1 MTLANSGVTAN
12 TYGSSTAIPVITV
25 DAKGRLT
32 SANTVAVNIPSG
44 AITFI
49 GDVTGSGTTGANTT
63 LTLANSGV
71 SIGTYNNVTVDS
83 KGRVTAG
90 ANTAYITGIT
100 SGNVTTALGFTPY
113 NNTNPA
119 GYITGITSGNVV
131 TALGF
136 TPYNATNPSGYITG
150 ITSGNVTTALGFTPY
165 NATNPSGYTTNVGTV
180 TSVSGTAPISV
191 ATGTSTPA
199 ISMAVATASANGYMT
214 STYALKLDGIAAGA
228 QPGTVTSVSGTA
240 PISVAT
246 GTSTP
251 AISMA
256 AATASVNGYM
266 TSTYAL
272 KLDGIAAGA
281 TNNIGTVTS
290 VGGTGTVS
298 GITLTGTVTGSGN
311 LTLGGTIGTLNQDTT
326 GSSASCT
333 GNASTATDADKL
345 DGQHGTYYTANS
357 IFAAHTSNVAN
368 PHATTA
374 LQVGLGNVTN
384 ESKATLFTSPT
395 FTGIPLLSQSPN
407 TGDYN
412 KKIPTTSFV
421 NLATR
426 QELKKTNQGYGC
438 VWNQVADTYVTR
450 GTTYQSYGYS
460 WNQSTDVYTTILTN

>member
-136 TPYNATNPSGYITG
+136 TPYNATNPSAYISG

-199 ISMAVATASANGYMT
+199 ISMA
-214 STYALKLDGIAAGA
+214 
-228 QPGTVTSVSGTA
+228 
-240 PISVAT
+240 
-246 GTSTP
+246 
-251 AISMA
+251 

-272 KLDGIAAGA
+272 KLDGIAQ
-281 TNNIGTVTS
+281 VQQ
-290 VGGTGTVS
+290 
-298 GITLTGTVTGSGN
+298 
-311 LTLGGTIGTLNQDTT
+311 TI
-326 GSSASCT
+326 
-333 GNASTATDADKL
+333 
-345 DGQHGTYYTANS
+345 
-357 IFAAHTSNVAN
+357 
-368 PHATTA
+368 
-374 LQVGLGNVTN
+374 
-384 ESKATLFTSPT
+384 
-395 FTGIPLLSQSPN
+395 
-407 TGDYN
+407 
-412 KKIPTTSFV
+412 
-421 NLATR
+421 
-426 QELKKTNQGYGC
+426 
-438 VWNQVADTYVTR
+438 
-450 GTTYQSYGYS
+450 
-460 WNQSTDVYTTILTN
+460 

>member
-1 MTLANSGVTAN
+1 
-12 TYGSSTAIPVITV
+12 
-25 DAKGRLT
+25 
-32 SANTVAVNIPSG
+32 
-44 AITFI
+44 
-49 GDVTGSGTTGANTT
+49 
-63 LTLANSGV
+63 
-71 SIGTYNNVTVDS
+71 
-83 KGRVTAG
+83 
-90 ANTAYITGIT
+90 
-100 SGNVTTALGFTPY
+100 
-113 NNTNPA
+113 
-119 GYITGITSGNVV
+119 
-131 TALGF
+131 
-136 TPYNATNPSGYITG
+136 
-150 ITSGNVTTALGFTPY
+150 
-165 NATNPSGYTTNVGTV
+165 
-180 TSVSGTAPISV
+180 
-191 ATGTSTPA
+191 
-199 ISMAVATASANGYMT
+199 MT

-256 AATASVNGYM
+256 VATASANGYM